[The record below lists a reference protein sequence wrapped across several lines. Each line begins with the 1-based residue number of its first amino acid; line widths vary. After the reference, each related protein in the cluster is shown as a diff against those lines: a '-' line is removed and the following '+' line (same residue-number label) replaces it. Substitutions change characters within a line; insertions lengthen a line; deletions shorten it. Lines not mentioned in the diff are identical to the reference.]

1 MADIVNITL
10 YKVGDSWEMGVV
22 RNDDYT
28 EHRAKDLSKYST
40 QVEGIVEVA
49 QQIKSEKQIQI
60 EELEKEKEEMFL
72 ILDSKLTDEE
82 RLERIEIYP
91 EWKEG
96 VKYSKDT
103 RIRFDGRLYK
113 VLQEH
118 TSQSDWLPDIALSLY
133 LEVVANNTIP
143 IFKQP
148 TGSHDSYK
156 INDRVEFEG
165 YIWVSIIDNN
175 VWSPRD
181 YPQGWEKEREV

>member
-10 YKVGDSWEMGVV
+10 YKVGDSWEIGVV

-28 EHRAKDLSKYST
+28 EHRVKDLSKYST

-91 EWKEG
+91 EWVEG

-143 IFKQP
+143 TFKQP
-148 TGSHDSYK
+148 TGSHDAYK